1 MTNYYFYID
10 TEIKT
15 DVTNYLAFYL
25 KKMNTTIMYVAD
37 VQPFYTHGKSV
48 DWTGKLLDIHM
59 FYMWRWFIQV

>member
-1 MTNYYFYID
+1 MQ
-10 TEIKT
+10 

-48 DWTGKLLDIHM
+48 DSTGKLLDIHM
-59 FYMWRWFIQV
+59 LYMTHFYIIKELPLTCLKL